1 LRGENSKIQG
11 SEISPICERTA
22 HDRRAE
28 NHEIQ
33 AAGRISGVE
42 KQVMFSDWNNF
53 YSSAHDLPSET
64 TDAGLSLRHPYDT
77 AVFKRV

>member
-1 LRGENSKIQG
+1 
-11 SEISPICERTA
+11 
-22 HDRRAE
+22 
-28 NHEIQ
+28 
-33 AAGRISGVE
+33 
-42 KQVMFSDWNNF
+42 MFSDWNNF